1 MTQDGAHAK
10 QYHDAQP
17 CERTAMDELS
27 PCAIPASIDYHPKP
41 CRELQQGYRP
51 DRPIS
56 PTSLG
61 GELLEHRLGLCVN
74 VIMVVLISYYLFPEL
89 RDKSGEF
96 FMLSYPLNGLYGFGL
111 QELKLICGFVVC
123 FTASRAA
130 CVDYLLKPLAANL
143 GITNAKTQIRFA
155 E

>member
-1 MTQDGAHAK
+1 
-10 QYHDAQP
+10 
-17 CERTAMDELS
+17 
-27 PCAIPASIDYHPKP
+27 
-41 CRELQQGYRP
+41 
-51 DRPIS
+51 
-56 PTSLG
+56 
-61 GELLEHRLGLCVN
+61 LEHRLGLCVN

-89 RDKSGEF
+89 RDKSGGF